1 MRVYAELDTFCF
13 LMPDTWIRELLAA
26 KGAIVAGWIVLAL
39 VLEQWRPAA
48 PPPIHL
54 AGYGAAWF
62 KRWGRNFGFFIL
74 NAALSTLFVLPV
86 TIWAAFHAPWS
97 RPDLVPDWAWL
108 PLDVVLLDFWIYWWH
123 RANHEW
129 PFLWRFHEVHHRD
142 RHLDAST
149 AVRFHFGEV
158 ALSAGVRALVI
169 MAFAIPL
176 TSVVLFEI
184 LVIVASVFHHAN
196 WRVPPVLERALAHV
210 IITPSRH
217 WVHHHRV
224 RADTDSTYGTIFSFW
239 DPLLGS
245 TTPAQRRLLM
255 PLGVEGKEELP
266 LVGLIGRP
274 TQRTED
280 RDQRTEG
287 TGDSVI

>member
-1 MRVYAELDTFCF
+1 MR
-13 LMPDTWIRELLAA
+13 R
-26 KGAIVAGWIVLAL
+26 GA
-39 VLEQWRPAA
+39 
-48 PPPIHL
+48 
-54 AGYGAAWF
+54 
-62 KRWGRNFGFFIL
+62 GRSCRTRL
-74 NAALSTLFVLPV
+74 QL
-86 TIWAAFHAPWS
+86 
-97 RPDLVPDWAWL
+97 WAWL
-108 PLDVVLLDFWIYWWH
+108 PLDILLLEFWIYWWH

-142 RHLDAST
+142 RHLDATT
-149 AVRFHFGEV
+149 ALRFHFGEV

-184 LVIVASVFHHAN
+184 LVIVATVFHHAN
-196 WRVPPVLERALAHV
+196 WRIPPALERALARV

-239 DPLLGS
+239 DRWFGT
-245 TTPAQRRLLM
+245 TTPTERRLLM

-266 LVGLIGRP
+266 MIALIGQPTAADAGVRRP
-274 TQRTED
+274 KS
-280 RDQRTEG
+280 G
-287 TGDSVI
+287 

>member
-97 RPDLVPDWAWL
+97 RPALVPDWAWL
-108 PLDVVLLDFWIYWWH
+108 PLDIVLLDFWIYWWH

-142 RHLDAST
+142 RHLDATT
-149 AVRFHFGEV
+149 ALRFHFGEV
-158 ALSAGVRALVI
+158 ALSAAVRAAVI

-176 TSVVLFEI
+176 TSVVVFEI
-184 LVIVASVFHHAN
+184 LVLVASVFHHAN
-196 WRVPPVLERALAHV
+196 WRIPPAVERRLARL

-239 DPLLGS
+239 DRWFA
-245 TTPAQRRLLM
+245 TTTATERRLLM

-266 LVGLIGRP
+266 LIALIKQPAGPAVGV
-274 TQRTED
+274 
-280 RDQRTEG
+280 RDPKAG
-287 TGDSVI
+287 

>member
-1 MRVYAELDTFCF
+1 MEH
-13 LMPDTWIRELLAA
+13 PLLQSLLTA

-39 VLEQWRPAA
+39 AVEQWRPAA

-62 KRWGRNFGFFIL
+62 ARWGRNLGFFVL
-74 NAALSTLFVLPV
+74 NGALSTLVVLPV
-86 TIWAAFHAPWS
+86 TIWAALHAPWS
-97 RPDLVPDWAWL
+97 RVELTGWPDWAWL
-108 PLDVVLLDFWIYWWH
+108 PLDILLLEFWIYWWH

-129 PFLWRFHEVHHRD
+129 RFLWRFHEVHHRD
-142 RHLDAST
+142 RHLDATT
-149 AVRFHFGEV
+149 ALRFHFGEV
-158 ALSAGVRALVI
+158 ALSAGVRAAVI

-196 WRVPPVLERALAHV
+196 WRIPPAIERRLARL

-224 RADTDSTYGTIFSFW
+224 RSDTDSTYGTIFSFW
-239 DPLLGS
+239 DRWFGT
-245 TTPAQRRLLM
+245 TTPTLRRLLM
-255 PLGVEGKEELP
+255 PLGVEGEEELP
-266 LVGLIGRP
+266 LVALIGRP
-274 TQRTED
+274 TAATDVSVQMSDVKRTQPD
-280 RDQRTEG
+280 L
-287 TGDSVI
+287 

>member
-1 MRVYAELDTFCF
+1 
-13 LMPDTWIRELLAA
+13 MPDTWIRELLAA

-196 WRVPPVLERALAHV
+196 WRIPPVLERALAHV

>member
-1 MRVYAELDTFCF
+1 MAEGSL
-13 LMPDTWIRELLAA
+13 LQGLLAA
-26 KGAIVAGWIVLAL
+26 KGAIVAGWILLAL
-39 VLEQWRPAA
+39 AVEQWRPAA

-62 KRWGRNFGFFIL
+62 KRWGRNLGFFVL
-74 NAALSTLFVLPV
+74 NAALSALFVLPV

-97 RPDLVPDWAWL
+97 RSAAVPDWAWL
-108 PLDVVLLDFWIYWWH
+108 PLDLVLLDFWIYWWH

-129 PFLWRFHEVHHRD
+129 RFLWRFHEVHHRD
-142 RHLDAST
+142 RHLDATT
-149 AVRFHFGEV
+149 ALRFHFGEV
-158 ALSAGVRALVI
+158 ALAAGARALVV

-184 LVIVASVFHHAN
+184 VLIVATVFHHAN
-196 WRVPPVLERALAHV
+196 WRIPTAIERALARL

-239 DPLLGS
+239 DRWFG
-245 TTPAQRRLLM
+245 TVTPTQRALLM
-255 PLGVEGKEELP
+255 PLGVEGKEELAMIA
-266 LVGLIGRP
+266 LIGAPTATDAGVRP
-274 TQRTED
+274 AKS
-280 RDQRTEG
+280 G
-287 TGDSVI
+287 

>member
-1 MRVYAELDTFCF
+1 MGEFGDSLLRD
-13 LMPDTWIRELLAA
+13 LLAA
-26 KGAIVAGWIVLAL
+26 KGAIVAGWVVLAL
-39 VLEQWRPAA
+39 VVEQWRPAA

-62 KRWGRNFGFFIL
+62 KRWGRNLGFFIL
-74 NAALSTLFVLPV
+74 NAALSSLFVLPV
-86 TIWAAFHAPWS
+86 TIWAALHAPWS
-97 RPDLVPDWAWL
+97 RVALAAVPDWAWL
-108 PLDVVLLDFWIYWWH
+108 PLDGLLLEFWIYWWH

-129 PFLWRFHEVHHRD
+129 SFLWRFHEVHHRD
-142 RHLDAST
+142 RHLDATT
-149 AVRFHFGEV
+149 ALRFHFGEV

-184 LVIVASVFHHAN
+184 LVLVATVFHHAN
-196 WRVPPVLERALAHV
+196 WRIPPALEHVLARV

-239 DPLLGS
+239 DRWFGT
-245 TTPAQRRLLM
+245 TTPTLRRQLM

-266 LVGLIGRP
+266 MIALIVQPTAPDAGVRRP
-274 TQRTED
+274 KS
-280 RDQRTEG
+280 G
-287 TGDSVI
+287 

>member
-1 MRVYAELDTFCF
+1 MGAFGDPVL
-13 LMPDTWIRELLAA
+13 RELLSA
-26 KGAIVAGWIVLAL
+26 KGAIVAGWILLAL
-39 VLEQWRPAA
+39 VVEQLRPAA
-48 PPPIHL
+48 PPPIQL
-54 AGYGAAWF
+54 AGYGAGWF
-62 KRWGRNFGFFIL
+62 KRWGRNLGFFIL
-74 NAALSTLFVLPV
+74 NIALSTLFVLPV

-97 RPDLVPDWAWL
+97 RPEAVPDWAWL
-108 PLDVVLLDFWIYWWH
+108 PLDLVLLDFWIYWWH

-142 RHLDAST
+142 RHLDATT
-149 AVRFHFGEV
+149 ALRFHFGEV

-169 MAFAIPL
+169 MALAIPL

-184 LVIVASVFHHAN
+184 LVIVATVFHHAN
-196 WRVPPVLERALAHV
+196 WRIPPAIERRLARL

-239 DPLLGS
+239 DPWFGT
-245 TTPAQRRLLM
+245 TTPTLRRLLM

-266 LVGLIGRP
+266 WVGLIGRP
-274 TQRTED
+274 TAAAAD
-280 RDQRTEG
+280 I
-287 TGDSVI
+287 SVQMPDVRRKD

>member
-1 MRVYAELDTFCF
+1 MGEFGESRLQD
-13 LMPDTWIRELLAA
+13 LLAA

-39 VLEQWRPAA
+39 VVEQWRPAA

-62 KRWGRNFGFFIL
+62 KRWGRNLGLFIL
-74 NAALSTLFVLPV
+74 NAALSSLFVLPV
-86 TIWAAFHAPWS
+86 TIWAGLHTPWS
-97 RPDLVPDWAWL
+97 RAALADVPDWAWL
-108 PLDVVLLDFWIYWWH
+108 PLDILLLEFWIYWWH

-142 RHLDAST
+142 RHLDATT
-149 AVRFHFGEV
+149 ALRFHFGEV
-158 ALSAGVRALVI
+158 ALAAGARALVI
-169 MAFAIPL
+169 MALAIPL

-184 LVIVASVFHHAN
+184 VVIVASVFHHAN
-196 WRVPPVLERALAHV
+196 WRIPPALEHALAQV

-239 DPLLGS
+239 DRWFGT
-245 TTPAQRRLLM
+245 TTPTERRLLM

-266 LVGLIGRP
+266 MVALIGQPTAADADVRRP
-274 TQRTED
+274 KS
-280 RDQRTEG
+280 G
-287 TGDSVI
+287 